1 MHVAELVLESSSTDF
16 ESFFV
21 KATDQKTSLVVFAA
35 SRDKLRQLLED
46 VNGLPGLYILQAEDS
61 TVYVGKSVDLAM
73 RLKSHR
79 STDKIRYRRVL
90 VVTRDQGITRYVD
103 YGEAALYV
111 RLRDM
116 GFRLEQTTLASSIDV
131 KRLRLLDL
139 NRAHVA
145 MADDVVDSFL
155 RYAMALGLSKPA
167 VNMPPPPP
175 PPLPPPPPPSSGR
188 FFVTKPNGGQI
199 EGASAAATFAL
210 AVAEAGLDRVKVL
223 GWTFAGEELVSL
235 TQSSKYPSA
244 SKPVGTYFVMT
255 HSDTK
260 TKVRLLRRL
269 SDELGLGWQ
278 VSGPG

>member
-79 STDKIRYRRVL
+79 SSDKIRYRRVL

-155 RYAMALGLSKPA
+155 RYAMALGLSKP
-167 VNMPPPPP
+167 VVSLLPPPPP
-175 PPLPPPPPPSSGR
+175 PPPPPPSSGR
-188 FFVTKPNGGQI
+188 FFVTKLNGGRI

-210 AVAEAGLDRVKVL
+210 AVAEAGVDRVRAL

-244 SKPVGTYFVMT
+244 SKPAGTYFVMT

-260 TKVRLLRRL
+260 SKVRLLRRM
-269 SDELGLGWQ
+269 SDELGLGWR
-278 VSGPG
+278 VNGPS